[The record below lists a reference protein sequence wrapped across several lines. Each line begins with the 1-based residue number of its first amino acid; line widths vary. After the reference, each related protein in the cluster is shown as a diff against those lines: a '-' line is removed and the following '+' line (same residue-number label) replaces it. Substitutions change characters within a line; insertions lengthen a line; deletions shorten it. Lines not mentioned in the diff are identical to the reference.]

1 MKKQDLFVLFLLSQR
16 EVTIVHEFHRKRLRE
31 RYLKCG
37 FESFADHELL
47 ELLLSYAIPRKD
59 TNAIAHTLL
68 QKFGSLRNV
77 LLAELP
83 ELLSVD
89 GMGESSAI
97 CLKLHLEMLRRTLQD
112 ETRNRPRYDSV
123 IKLAEFLCPQFVCA
137 THEMVYAMLLDNGM
151 RLLECFKVTD
161 GIVNAAEVTVRRIA
175 ERAYHM
181 HAANVV
187 LAHNH
192 PNGLAIPSA
201 QDIEFTDCLN
211 ESLRTLG
218 IVLVEHFVIVD
229 ERFAPIMR
237 QGATTMHCKPNLDR
251 ANDRFYEKFYEGSES
266 GALENFSI

>member
-1 MKKQDLFVLFLLSQR
+1 M
-16 EVTIVHEFHRKRLRE
+16 TIMHEFHRQRLRE

-37 FESFADHELL
+37 FASFADHELL

-59 TNAIAHTLL
+59 TNAIAHALL
-68 QKFGSLRNV
+68 NKFGSLRNV

-123 IKLAEFLCPQFVCA
+123 IKLAKFLCPQFVCA

-237 QGATTMHCKPNLDR
+237 QGATTMHCMPNLDR

>member
-1 MKKQDLFVLFLLSQR
+1 M
-16 EVTIVHEFHRKRLRE
+16 HEFHRQRLRE

-47 ELLLSYAIPRKD
+47 EMLLGYAIPRKD
-59 TNAIAHTLL
+59 TNAIAHDLL
-68 QKFGSLRNV
+68 KRFGSLRRV

-83 ELLSVD
+83 EVLAVD
-89 GMGESSAI
+89 GMGEASAI
-97 CLKLHLEMLRRTLQD
+97 CLKLHLEMLRRALQD
-112 ETRNRPRYDSV
+112 DTKNQVRYDSV
-123 IKLAEFLCPQFVCA
+123 IKLAKFLCPQFICA

-161 GIVNAAEVTVRRIA
+161 GIINAAEVSVRRIA

-192 PNGLAIPSA
+192 PGGLAVPSA

-218 IVLVEHFVIVD
+218 IVLVEHFVIVN

-237 QGATTMHCKPNLDR
+237 QNATTMHSAPQLDR
-251 ANDRFYEKFYEGSES
+251 ANDGFYERFYEGAEEGT
-266 GALENFSI
+266 LDQFSI

>member
-1 MKKQDLFVLFLLSQR
+1 M
-16 EVTIVHEFHRKRLRE
+16 HEFHRKRLRE

>member
-1 MKKQDLFVLFLLSQR
+1 M
-16 EVTIVHEFHRKRLRE
+16 HEFHRQRLRE

-47 ELLLSYAIPRKD
+47 EMLLSYAIPRKD
-59 TNAIAHTLL
+59 TNGIAHALL
-68 QKFGSLRNV
+68 DQFGSLRNV

-83 ELLSVD
+83 ELTAVD

-97 CLKLHLEMLRRTLQD
+97 CLKLHLEMLRRTLKD
-112 ETRNRPRYDSV
+112 ETKSRTRYDTV
-123 IKLAEFLCPQFVCA
+123 IKLAKFLCPQFVCA
-137 THEMVYAMLLDNGM
+137 TNEMVYAMLLDNGM

-161 GIVNAAEVTVRRIA
+161 GIVNAAEVAVRRIA

-192 PNGLAIPSA
+192 PNGLSIPSL

-237 QGATTMHCKPNLDR
+237 QNSTSMHCAPNLDR
-251 ANDRFYEKFYEGSES
+251 ENDRFYDKFYEGADAGVLDS
-266 GALENFSI
+266 FSI

>member
-1 MKKQDLFVLFLLSQR
+1 M
-16 EVTIVHEFHRKRLRE
+16 HEFHRQRLRD

-37 FESFADHELL
+37 FEAFADHELL
-47 ELLLSYAIPRKD
+47 EMLLGYAIPRRD
-59 TNAIAHTLL
+59 TNAIAHELL
-68 QKFGSLRNV
+68 KKFGSLRRV

-83 ELLSVD
+83 ELLEVD

-112 ETRNRPRYDSV
+112 DTKNQPRYDSV
-123 IKLAEFLCPQFVCA
+123 IKLAKFLCPQFVCA

-161 GIVNAAEVTVRRIA
+161 GIINAAEVAVRRIA

-192 PNGLAIPSA
+192 PGGLAVPSA

-229 ERFAPIMR
+229 DRFAPIMR
-237 QGATTMHCKPNLDR
+237 QNATTMHSAPHLDR
-251 ANDRFYEKFYEGSES
+251 ANDRFYEKFYEGADGGVLDS
-266 GALENFSI
+266 FSI

>member
-123 IKLAEFLCPQFVCA
+123 IKLAKFFCPQFVCA